1 MKSIRHLKQVYFLVI
16 ALFWL
21 AVALPLPIIILLV
34 QARGASLFEIGLLMG
49 IYSLTIVVL
58 EVPTGGLADSVGRK
72 RVALFAYIFTLLSMV
87 VVFFAFSF
95 TVFLIAMILS
105 GIGRALSSGALDAW
119 FVDSLQDLEPDIDL
133 QPALAQAGTVTLF
146 ALGVGTLSGGA
157 LPMLFDGL
165 PADGS
170 ALLTPL
176 STTIIASIIIQ
187 LILIVAVGLLVR
199 DTRSSEA
206 GLGVWRKSVQDVPV
220 LVRDAFAL
228 NMSNP
233 ILMRLLGAALVSGL
247 VIASVE
253 TFWQPQFATLM
264 GGDEV
269 QSIWFGVIMTGSFLA
284 GMVGNMASVPLSK
297 RLGKRYALVAAVT
310 RGVQGVFL
318 MLLAM
323 QSGILGAAVLFWL
336 VYANMGVLESPHATL
351 VNNEIPSE
359 RRSAMLSVQSLAT
372 YGGAAIGSI
381 TLGYIAQFG
390 SIRYAWIV
398 AGLIA
403 VVSLWLYISVDIRQ
417 RRYPEECHEQEIPI
431 LDAG

>member
-1 MKSIRHLKQVYFLVI
+1 MKSIQQLKRVYFLVTV
-16 ALFWL
+16 LFWMS
-21 AVALPLPIIILLV
+21 VAIPLPIFILLV
-34 QARGASLFEIGLLMG
+34 QARGASLVEIGLVMG
-49 IYSLTIVVL
+49 IYSLTVVLL

-72 RVALFAYIFTLLSMV
+72 RVALIAYVFSLMSSV
-87 VVFFAFSF
+87 VLFFAFSF
-95 TVFLIAMILS
+95 SAFLITSILS
-105 GIGRALSSGALDAW
+105 GIARALSSGALDAW
-119 FVDSLQDLEPDIDL
+119 FIDSLQELEPNIDL
-133 QPALAQAGTVTLF
+133 QPPLAQAGTITLL
-146 ALGVGTLSGGA
+146 ALGTGTLAGGV

-165 PADGS
+165 PAEGS
-170 ALLTPL
+170 APLTAL
-176 STTIIASIIIQ
+176 STTVIASIIIQ
-187 LILIVAVGLLVR
+187 LILIAAMMLLVK

-206 GLGVWRKSVQDVPV
+206 GLGMWRQSVQDVPI

-253 TFWQPQFATLM
+253 TFWQPQFAMLM
-264 GGDEV
+264 GGNEV

-284 GMVGNMASVPLSK
+284 GMVGNMASVPLSR
-297 RLGKRYALVAAVT
+297 RLDKRYALVAAVT
-310 RGVQGVFL
+310 RGVQGIFL
-318 MLLAM
+318 ILLAM
-323 QSGILGAAVLFWL
+323 QSGVLGAAILFWL

-381 TLGYIAQFG
+381 LFGYISQLG

-403 VVSLWLYISVDIRQ
+403 VVSLWLYISVDIRKK
-417 RRYPEECHEQEIPI
+417 RHAKDHHEQEIPVF
-431 LDAG
+431 DAG